1 MKWVLPEHKIEKS
14 PGVSLT
20 VTQHQ
25 NQTQEIAISIYIDSI
40 KDELTGR
47 QMNEIKEI
55 HIKQYSYLILLQY
68 YHHPHRLIPINQ
80 SEGYGA
86 SCFIG
91 WFPWIH
97 LSCYR
102 DGI

>member
-1 MKWVLPEHKIEKS
+1 MGLPEHKIEKS

-55 HIKQYSYLILLQY
+55 LKEVNDISIAKPQVVEKLKSFGGDVLSNIIANIITNPTIL
-68 YHHPHRLIPINQ
+68 
-80 SEGYGA
+80 A
-86 SCFIG
+86 SF
-91 WFPWIH
+91 
-97 LSCYR
+97 
-102 DGI
+102 